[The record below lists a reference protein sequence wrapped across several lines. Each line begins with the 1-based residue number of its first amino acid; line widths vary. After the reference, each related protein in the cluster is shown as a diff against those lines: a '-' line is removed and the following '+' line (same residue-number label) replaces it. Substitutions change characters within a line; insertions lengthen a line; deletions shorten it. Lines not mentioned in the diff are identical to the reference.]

1 MQGKPKRNLFSFTPT
16 QFSDYKNNYK
26 LINYL
31 TPSIEIKYIYINIY
45 IAEYRV
51 TCYVIT
57 SMLEQFLKLCSKEK
71 L

>member
-31 TPSIEIKYIYINIY
+31 TPSIEIIYISKYIY
-45 IAEYRV
+45 
-51 TCYVIT
+51 C
-57 SMLEQFLKLCSKEK
+57 
-71 L
+71 